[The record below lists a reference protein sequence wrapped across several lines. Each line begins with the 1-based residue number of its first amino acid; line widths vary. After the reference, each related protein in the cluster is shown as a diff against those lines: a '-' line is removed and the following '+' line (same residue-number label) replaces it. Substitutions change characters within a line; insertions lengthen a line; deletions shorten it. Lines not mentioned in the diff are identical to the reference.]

1 MSDSPTPVSQHPTPF
16 SVWPMVA
23 AGGLTLALFGLVTW
37 TLAFSVVGVVTLLA
51 GIAGWVKELYDDR
64 A

>member
-1 MSDSPTPVSQHPTPF
+1 
-16 SVWPMVA
+16 MVV

-37 TLAFSVVGVVTLLA
+37 TLAFSILGIVTLVG
-51 GIAGWVKELYDDR
+51 GIAGWVRELVDDH